1 LTCIEIRLFF
11 AYNKFVPAKCSP
23 SVPSG
28 ELTML
33 NVTVKDLSEAVILQC
48 SGRLVRGEE
57 TALLCSA
64 VQQHGRTV
72 ILDLQGVDAIDAA
85 GIGVLVS
92 LQAAGIYLKLINPNA
107 QVRELL
113 RITKL
118 DSIFEICESPSINK
132 IMDREREEDLV
143 NTNLMPCCAQ
153 ELN

>member
-1 LTCIEIRLFF
+1 MLTVITK
-11 AYNKFVPAKCSP
+11 N
-23 SVPSG
+23 
-28 ELTML
+28 
-33 NVTVKDLSEAVILQC
+33 LSDAVILQC

-64 VQQHGRTV
+64 IQQHGRTV

-85 GIGVLVS
+85 GIGVLIS

-118 DSIFEICESPSINK
+118 DSIFEICESLP
-132 IMDREREEDLV
+132 
-143 NTNLMPCCAQ
+143 TNRGTNQGMEGDPANAEPIPCCAQ